1 MPLHLF
7 SALILLSWRASLKVS
22 FLQVLSD
29 FHHAFSHR
37 KCIWL
42 SSFFSR
48 LLDKRF
54 RAPGAKFERHQLT
67 CNILLLLFQPFFFSL
82 PLLSHSDSIHSL
94 DVSSYQYWCHRTP
107 HLLSSSLPELQTCTS
122 TCPCPLDV
130 PLGTPNSSVPRTHP
144 SSPPAKLLIC
154 CSPVDWMH
162 HQAEIIT
169 SALTFP

>member
-67 CNILLLLFQPFFFSL
+67 CNILLLLFQPLFFSL
-82 PLLSHSDSIHSL
+82 PLLSQSDGVHSL
-94 DVSSYQYWCHRTP
+94 DVSSDQYWCHRTP
-107 HLLSSSLPELQTCTS
+107 HLLSSSLPALQTCTS

-130 PLGTPNSSVPRTHP
+130 PLGTSNSSVPRTHP
-144 SSPPAKLLIC
+144 SSPPTKLLIC